1 MSSERKNWLK
11 KFVVLYIRKIYSVS
25 SSMHIFQFSPRFKF
39 GLYSISLWLVVVILP
54 CTSLSVLTEI
64 RRKIDEMASTQEA
77 EKRYLKNKA
86 VFNFVVCGSEVLL
99 FCLALRLSFIAG

>member
-11 KFVVLYIRKIYSVS
+11 KFVVLYIRKIHSVS
-25 SSMHIFQFSPRFKF
+25 SSMHICQFSPRFKF

-64 RRKIDEMASTQEA
+64 HRKIDEMASTQEA

-99 FCLALRLSFIAG
+99 FCLALRLPFIAG

>member
-1 MSSERKNWLK
+1 MAEKVCSALYK
-11 KFVVLYIRKIYSVS
+11 KDIFSFMLHAYLSV
-25 SSMHIFQFSPRFKF
+25 FPAFKF

-64 RRKIDEMASTQEA
+64 HRKIDEMASTQEA

-99 FCLALRLSFIAG
+99 FCLRLRLPFIAG